1 MFCERVVMVPQYM
14 AYEDMKK
21 AKYYDMMK
29 DETQEFVSLSN
40 YRTLEDMIARPHV
53 LEPESE
59 P

>member
-1 MFCERVVMVPQYM
+1 MVPQYM